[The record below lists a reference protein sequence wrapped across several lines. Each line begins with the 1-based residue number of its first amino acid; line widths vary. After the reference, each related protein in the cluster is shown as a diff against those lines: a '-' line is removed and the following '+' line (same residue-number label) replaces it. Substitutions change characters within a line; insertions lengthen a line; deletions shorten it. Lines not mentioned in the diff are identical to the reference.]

1 MHLKLQS
8 WRNIAILFLTFSFT
22 DSCNN
27 QPDSSGN
34 DQTQQSAYLVPTIGY
49 TVSAI
54 FPHDNN
60 AYTEGLLFHD
70 GKLFES
76 TGYNKEYPLTQSL
89 FGSVDLKTGK
99 IQAKVELDRN
109 VYWGEGITFL
119 KDKWYQL
126 TYTTKIGFIY
136 DGKTFR
142 KLGEFSLPAQEGW
155 GMTTDGEHL
164 IMSDGSE
171 KLYWINPEN
180 FQTVKKLVVTDNKGI
195 VLYLNELEY
204 LKGSIYANVYGTNTI
219 VRIDPQKGK
228 VTGRLDLSSLTLDAK
243 SKFSGAQEM
252 NGIAYDSTN
261 DRVLLTG
268 KLWPSIYEIK
278 ITTP

>member
-1 MHLKLQS
+1 MYRKLPHC
-8 WRNIAILFLTFSFT
+8 RNIAIPLLSLAFSI
-22 DSCNN
+22 SCNN
-27 QPDSSGN
+27 HSDKSGN
-34 DQTQQSAYLVPTIGY
+34 DQNQQATELVPNINY
-49 TVSAI
+49 TLSAI

-60 AYTEGLLFHD
+60 AYTEGLLFHE

-89 FGSVDLKTGK
+89 FGIVDLKTGK
-99 IQAKVELDRN
+99 IQPKVELDKN
-109 VYWGEGITFL
+109 IYWGEGIAFL
-119 KDKWYQL
+119 KEKWYQL
-126 TYTTKIGFIY
+126 TYTAKIGFIY

-142 KLGEFSLPAQEGW
+142 KLGEFNLPGQEGW
-155 GMTTDGEHL
+155 GMTTDGEYL

-180 FQTVKKLVVTDNKGI
+180 FQTIKKLVVTDDKGI

-219 VRIDPQKGK
+219 VRIDPQQGK

-243 SKFSGAQEM
+243 SKFAGAQEM

-268 KLWPSIYEIK
+268 KLWPSIYEIR
-278 ITTP
+278 ITAP